1 MPEQATFIWRPRD
14 AWAGLAKAGQIGAP
28 SKPGVTLL
36 ILERLGLATLIATPG
51 STGLERATKQL
62 IGLELPRRSSVAL
75 SHTHCL
81 AWSGPD
87 QWLLL
92 ARDRAG
98 FSDLLASLSGEAAI
112 SDQSHA
118 RAALRV
124 SGTRVREF
132 LAKGAMIDLHSSVF
146 SVGATAL
153 TSFAHISVQLW
164 RTEDGPDGAVF
175 ELLVARSMAGS
186 FWSWLSGSAAEFG
199 CRVAIRGGSFPVS
212 DAI

>member
-1 MPEQATFIWRPRD
+1 MVDQATSIWRPRN
-14 AWAGLAKAGQIGAP
+14 AWAGITEAGQSGAS
-28 SKPGVTLL
+28 SKPGVTVL
-36 ILERLGLATLIATPG
+36 ILERLGLATLIATRG
-51 STGLERATKQL
+51 STGLERATKRL
-62 IGLELPRRSSVAL
+62 IGLELPRGPSVAL
-75 SHTHCL
+75 SDAHGL

-92 ARDRAG
+92 ARHRAG
-98 FSDLLASLSGEAAI
+98 FSDLLAPLSDEAAV

-124 SGTRVREF
+124 SGTRVREV

-153 TSFAHISVQLW
+153 TSFAHIGVQLW

-175 ELLVARSMAGS
+175 EIFVARSMAES
-186 FWSWLSGSAAEFG
+186 FWSWLAASAAEFG
-199 CRVAIRGGSFPVS
+199 CHVAIHGG
-212 DAI
+212 